1 MKRHSALFFS
11 LYLAATGLAIG
22 LQATPAQAITT
33 WDWSFTTNLSD
44 QSGSGTFTTAD
55 VVPTA
60 GTTYDIIGIS
70 GTYNRG
76 GTAYPISGPS
86 SFFMA
91 DNKFQW
97 DGTSSSPM
105 LASPSG
111 ISFGAGTNNVNM
123 YALVATGQ
131 FGAIYDTY
139 SSFTTE
145 NGRISSSSLQP
156 HQNPVP
162 GPLPL
167 FGAAAAYSWS
177 RRLRRR
183 IAEKV

>member
-1 MKRHSALFFS
+1 MKRNCALSFS
-11 LYLAATGLAIG
+11 LSLAATGLAIG

-33 WDWSFTTNLSD
+33 WDWSFTTDISD
-44 QSGSGTFTTAD
+44 QFGSGTFTTAD

-60 GTTYDIIGIS
+60 NTTYAIIGVY

-76 GTAYPISGPS
+76 SSVYAITNLS
-86 SFFMA
+86 SFNQP
-91 DNKFQW
+91 DNFFQW
-97 DGTSSSPM
+97 DGTSLSSI
-105 LASPSG
+105 LATEGG
-111 ISFGAGTNNVNM
+111 ISF
-123 YALVATGQ
+123 VAEGLGINIYKLGDGFGPVGFQRTEFQGSD
-131 FGAIYDTY
+131 GAIT
-139 SSFTTE
+139 
-145 NGRISSSSLQP
+145 SSSLQP
-156 HQNPVP
+156 NQNLVP